1 MNVISKLSLLIAV
14 FGIAACNP
22 ESQLDI
28 NSFNIKTDNQ
38 GLHGYV
44 ITEQSNLMIIPEEYI
59 HIHRLADQ
67 LLNKHWLQNH
77 SFLSDLTELISLFK
91 TTKLPEANVF
101 IASLE
106 AAKHRYLISVDNV
119 DSFARTIQR
128 DIDND
133 LKFYQQA
140 IDELQD
146 KINLLQTPEDVYVK
160 KIKSLNHEI
169 KYQSRQYSQLKNT
182 FRQSLNEVIAKNDP
196 ESKLINDIKF
206 DFSPLSRKMCS
217 QYKGMSELL
226 TTASENCVYI
236 NRDQLLFPFPS
247 ELKPEASAIIDHYAP
262 QIWHAM
268 TSLNGYFDTVENKQF
283 FPENL
288 NSQMVK
294 ARAALREKR
303 HLCEHESAVLIEQY
317 HRQIA
322 AIKKK
327 HHDTMTEDYL
337 DQHLRIDTGSDA
349 FISRFCKTSRPIHPF
364 AKVYRSPSDQRR
376 FARAYARKM
385 LSEHPAQL
393 HFAVSSDGRF
403 SIPKSKQA
411 NMLIFDLPGKNG
423 LITYEM
429 VKNTDLPSIIKPET
443 PNTTVAGH
451 TLLAELDLT
460 LRRYW
465 GN

>member
-44 ITEQSNLMIIPEEYI
+44 ITEQSNLMTIPEEYI

-217 QYKGMSELL
+217 QYKGMSE
-226 TTASENCVYI
+226 TADNSIGKLRLYKPGPVA
-236 NRDQLLFPFPS
+236 LSLPFGTKTRS
-247 ELKPEASAIIDHYAP
+247 IS
-262 QIWHAM
+262 
-268 TSLNGYFDTVENKQF
+268 
-283 FPENL
+283 
-288 NSQMVK
+288 
-294 ARAALREKR
+294 
-303 HLCEHESAVLIEQY
+303 
-317 HRQIA
+317 
-322 AIKKK
+322 
-327 HHDTMTEDYL
+327 HH
-337 DQHLRIDTGSDA
+337 
-349 FISRFCKTSRPIHPF
+349 
-364 AKVYRSPSDQRR
+364 
-376 FARAYARKM
+376 
-385 LSEHPAQL
+385 
-393 HFAVSSDGRF
+393 
-403 SIPKSKQA
+403 
-411 NMLIFDLPGKNG
+411 
-423 LITYEM
+423 
-429 VKNTDLPSIIKPET
+429 
-443 PNTTVAGH
+443 
-451 TLLAELDLT
+451 
-460 LRRYW
+460 
-465 GN
+465 